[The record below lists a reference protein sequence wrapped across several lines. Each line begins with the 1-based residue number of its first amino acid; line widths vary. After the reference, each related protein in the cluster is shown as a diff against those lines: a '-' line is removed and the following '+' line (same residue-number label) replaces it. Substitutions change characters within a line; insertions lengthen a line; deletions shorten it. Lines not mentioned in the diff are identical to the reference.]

1 MGDCDLA
8 RKSTCP
14 RKATIPPPLRGTRL
28 RVGPLCRCATS
39 PHTVGSHPLHKGG
52 FVLAQPYWLI
62 AYKKMDVGGGVAG
75 SRSDQCPSGALNR
88 TSVPALLDGGARCAP
103 PSADAPC
110 NFRRVAKFPGG
121 YGIRPYANPKFWPR
135 RGQCGGRRKS
145 VKKNAALLHF
155 LAFSSTDHPF
165 GVPRGRAPWAGVRCL
180 GTARLFSLPFLVTKK
195 EGLTE
200 ESI

>member
-1 MGDCDLA
+1 MAAVGASVA
-8 RKSTCP
+8 RPQESRAAAKSHGRTLFAP
-14 RKATIPPPLRGTRL
+14 TPPCHWYCGTL
-28 RVGPLCRCATS
+28 QWP
-39 PHTVGSHPLHKGG
+39 
-52 FVLAQPYWLI
+52 QPYLLI
-62 AYKKMDVGGGVAG
+62 ANLKTFVGGGVAG

-103 PSADAPC
+103 PSADAPG

-121 YGIRPYANPKFWPR
+121 YGIRPYANPKFRPR

-155 LAFSSTDHPF
+155 LAFSLTDHPF

-195 EGLTE
+195 EGPPE
-200 ESI
+200 ESL